1 MKRRLVS
8 FDWAMKRL
16 LRSKASFGIL
26 EGLLSEL
33 LEEKVKI
40 LEVLESEGNRESVDH
55 HTNRIDLKVRNS
67 KRELIIIEVQY
78 DRQFDYL
85 QRILYSTSKVITE
98 HLDAGQAYGK
108 VVKVISVN
116 ILYFDLGQGED
127 YLYHGRTVF
136 RGLHRHDELLLSD
149 KQREMFGKQH
159 PADLFPE
166 YYLIKVN
173 NFDDVARTKLDEWIY
188 FLKNEE
194 IKDSFTAQGL
204 KEAKQRLDLLKLPKA
219 ERRAYERYADELHYQ
234 ASMVESSYTVP
245 YQDGQADMVRT
256 MIARGAT
263 MDEIVRLTGLTIAE
277 IHELKLRP
285 PSVRSH
291 PPLTVPGSGRKW
303 GKKFDIPLIRENPPP
318 VFLPGNLRPFASSA
332 DGHSWFSSTINGIR
346 STRFRGKISV
356 KNC

>member
-1 MKRRLVS
+1 MGVGGS
-8 FDWAMKRL
+8 FDVVAGRVRRAPRWMQRVGLEWFFRFPQELRRMWKRYL
-16 LRSKASFGIL
+16 
-26 EGLLSEL
+26 
-33 LEEKVKI
+33 V
-40 LEVLESEGNRESVDH
+40 
-55 HTNRIDLKVRNS
+55 TN
-67 KRELIIIEVQY
+67 
-78 DRQFDYL
+78 
-85 QRILYSTSKVITE
+85 T
-98 HLDAGQAYGK
+98 
-108 VVKVISVN
+108 
-116 ILYFDLGQGED
+116 
-127 YLYHGRTVF
+127 
-136 RGLHRHDELLLSD
+136 
-149 KQREMFGKQH
+149 
-159 PADLFPE
+159 LFI
-166 YYLIKVN
+166 YY
-173 NFDDVARTKLDEWIY
+173 DDVARTKLDEWIY

-194 IKDSFTAQGL
+194 IKDTFTAQGL
-204 KEAKQRLDLLKLPKA
+204 KEARQRLDLLKLPVA